1 MKTDSAL
8 AVSFRH
14 YGGSAPENY
23 ERCFVP
29 TIGDASATALLDVA
43 RLRNERGQT

>member
-14 YGGSAPENY
+14 YCGSAPENY

-29 TIGDASATALLDVA
+29 TIGDAYATALLDVA
-43 RLRNERGQT
+43 RLHNEGGQT